1 MGESIHTLQEFMV
14 QSKGIIYM
22 LSLGYLIGFVAFWK
36 FISARDKDENSD

>member
-1 MGESIHTLQEFMV
+1 MV

-36 FISARDKDENSD
+36 FISARDKNEDDN